1 MTAADHQRDIISWPL
16 GFRRAVTLVEMVVSL
31 GITSIILCACGSVML
46 LASRVMGISAAG
58 PGVSRAVA
66 DAAAD
71 QVAADLQMA
80 LQITERTATAVT
92 FTVPDRNSD
101 GTPET
106 LRYAWAGAG
115 SPLTRQYN
123 GQPAPAASMAE
134 NVQLFN
140 LDWLLKAAGPLPPVE
155 SPEQLLVS
163 RDWPTS
169 GDRHNYT
176 IKSNAWA
183 AEYFQPVLPANALSW
198 KITRVKVKL
207 ARNGTHTGTM
217 TIGVAFADGAMK
229 PASNTLDSLNVDVVT
244 LSPTSTWVEFAS
256 SCLEGLDPAVGMC
269 VLVTTTDSQPGV
281 VEYDDQGPTVNM
293 TWYTSANLGSNWSVG
308 SGRNVLQL
316 CVYGTVTAP
325 P

>member
-1 MTAADHQRDIISWPL
+1 MTVADHQRDIALRPWGS
-16 GFRRAVTLVEMVVSL
+16 GRAVTLVEMVVSL
-31 GITSIILCACGSVML
+31 TIVSILLGACGSVML
-46 LASRVMGISAAG
+46 LASRVIGISAAG
-58 PGVSRAVA
+58 PAVSMAVA

-71 QVAADLQMA
+71 QVAADLHMA

-92 FTVPDRNSD
+92 FTVPDRNGDS
-101 GTPET
+101 TPET

-140 LDWLLKAAGPLPPVE
+140 LDWLLRTAGPPPPVE

-163 RDWPTS
+163 RDWPMS
-169 GDRHNYT
+169 DDRKAYT

-183 AEYFQPVLPANALSW
+183 AEYFKPVLPANAISW

-207 ARNGTHTGTM
+207 ARNGTNTGTM
-217 TIGVAFADGAMK
+217 TIGVRFADASMK
-229 PASNTLDSLNVDVVT
+229 PTDNALDSLSVDAVT
-244 LSPTSTWVEFAS
+244 LSTTFTWVEFGS
-256 SCLEGLDPAVGMC
+256 SCLDGLDPALEMC
-269 VLVTTTDSQPGV
+269 VLVTTTDSDPGV
-281 VEYDDQGPTVNM
+281 VEYDNKGPAVNM
-293 TWYTSANLGSNWSVG
+293 RFSKSTNQGSTWILPTDHD
-308 SGRNVLQL
+308 VLQIY
-316 CVYGTVTAP
+316 VYGTVTTP